1 MITISTNTRRFT
13 IKAEEEQCERM
24 FGKLVMELL
33 EAAGGNFQEA
43 KGNNRKAETAEGGG
57 VMKCPNLHGSQ
68 KKNNCTKDSCTYGV
82 RSAGQKK
89 DFALKMAQT
98 T

>member
-1 MITISTNTRRFT
+1 MNKKEENKKIHGKEAHRRIGGNRMITISTNTRRFT

-43 KGNNRKAETAEGGG
+43 KGNSRKAETAEGGA
-57 VMKCPNLHGSQ
+57 S
-68 KKNNCTKDSCTYGV
+68 
-82 RSAGQKK
+82 
-89 DFALKMAQT
+89 
-98 T
+98 